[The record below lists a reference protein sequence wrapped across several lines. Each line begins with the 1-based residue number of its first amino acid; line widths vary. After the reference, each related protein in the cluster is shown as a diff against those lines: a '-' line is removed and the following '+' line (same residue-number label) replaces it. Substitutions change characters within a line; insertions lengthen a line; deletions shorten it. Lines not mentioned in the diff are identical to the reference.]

1 MTFQLPT
8 TCPICQETLAPDR
21 SLDNHLVGSHTHHEI
36 RNHTHR
42 ETASNAVSTQS
53 LDD

>member
-21 SLDNHLVGSHTHHEI
+21 SLDDHLVGSHTH
-36 RNHTHR
+36 R
-42 ETASNAVSTQS
+42 EVVSHFVSEYDLTGEPS
-53 LDD
+53 VAD